1 MLAIYPWQQDQW
13 QRLQEMQQH
22 QRLPHALL
30 LCGPEGIGLKQFAL
44 SVSMQMRCENK
55 SNAKACGICQS
66 CQLFLAGNHP
76 DISYIEPEE
85 TGKQIKIAQIR
96 ELIGYVSL
104 KSFSG
109 DTKIA
114 IIEPAD
120 AMNRATANALLK
132 TLEEPPEQSIL
143 ILLSHQPSRLPITI
157 RSRCQRIDFYP
168 DYEQSTCDW
177 VQQHIN
183 EHDISA
189 ALLLRLSQGAPL
201 KALELMEDEQLSQ
214 RQVLV
219 KDLQQLSQNQAD
231 IVQMAASWQE
241 QGCEIVLKCLMNL
254 IQDLIRLKLLNDK
267 AILLNVDIKED
278 LQELVK
284 TLDLLQMV
292 RNYDFVQ
299 LKYQEFTGP
308 MNYNP
313 LSILEQVLVRW
324 SDPEIVA

>member
-1 MLAIYPWQQDQW
+1 MLAIYPWQQKQW

-22 QRLPHALL
+22 ARLPHALL

-44 SVSMQMRCENK
+44 SVSMQILCEDK
-55 SNAKACGICQS
+55 SNTKACGRCQS

-85 TGKQIKIAQIR
+85 SGKQIKIAQVR
-96 ELIGYVSL
+96 ELISYVSL

-109 DTKIA
+109 DSKIA

-143 ILLSHQPSRLPITI
+143 VLLSHRPSRLPITI
-157 RSRCQRIDFYP
+157 RSRCQRIDFFP
-168 DYEQSTCDW
+168 DYEQTTCDW
-177 VQQHIN
+177 IQQHIN
-183 EHDISA
+183 EDDVAA

-201 KALELMEDEQLSQ
+201 KALALMEDEQLAQ
-214 RQVLV
+214 RKVLV
-219 KDLQQLSQNQAD
+219 KDLKRLSQNQAD

-241 QGCEIVLKCLMNL
+241 QGCETVLRSLMNL
-254 IQDLIRLKLLNDK
+254 IQDMIRLKLLNDK
-267 AILLNVDIKED
+267 AILLNIDIKED
-278 LQELVK
+278 LQDLVK
-284 TLDLLQMV
+284 TLDLVQMV

-299 LKYQEFTGP
+299 LKYQEFSGP

-313 LSILEQVLVRW
+313 LSILEQVLVSW
-324 SDPEIVA
+324 LNPETAV